1 MEKRVEL
8 IEQWMGNMEA
18 SMEQIRQLVLDQQA
32 RPQIT
37 VDQIRQ
43 IVQERRPRR
52 HRRNGDGDGDDDEGS
67 DLSSASIRS
76 RPRHRHGNDD
86 RRGGIFGG
94 RRRLEIPVF
103 KGEDAYGWLVRV
115 ERYFRI
121 YEIRTQE
128 KVDAVVLA
136 MEDRAL
142 NWFQWW
148 EEQAPLRTWE
158 EFKLAVIR
166 RFQPGLLNNPL
177 GPLLSHKQKTTVK
190 EYRDKFELLVAP
202 LRREERGMLD
212 SIFLNGLKEEI
223 QAELKLYD
231 SQDLAEIM
239 DRALLIEEK
248 NEVAGRRS
256 TGWKDR
262 GGTYKFKDPGDMSNP
277 KKESERG
284 GTGYHDRTRGRRLDP
299 AELEERSKKGLC
311 FKCGDKWNRDH
322 TCKFK
327 NMVLKLC
334 EESSDRWWSEWWW
347 STVRIKGG
355 LQWSMV
361 VKTIMDGGFVVL
373 G

>member
-1 MEKRVEL
+1 
-8 IEQWMGNMEA
+8 MEA

-148 EEQAPLRTWE
+148 EE
-158 EFKLAVIR
+158 KVDAVIR

-190 EYRDKFELLVAP
+190 EYRDKFELL
-202 LRREERGMLD
+202 
-212 SIFLNGLKEEI
+212 
-223 QAELKLYD
+223 AELKLYD

-284 GTGYHDRTRGRRLDP
+284 EQDTMT
-299 AELEERSKKGLC
+299 ELGEE
-311 FKCGDKWNRDH
+311 D
-322 TCKFK
+322 
-327 NMVLKLC
+327 
-334 EESSDRWWSEWWW
+334 
-347 STVRIKGG
+347 
-355 LQWSMV
+355 
-361 VKTIMDGGFVVL
+361 
-373 G
+373 